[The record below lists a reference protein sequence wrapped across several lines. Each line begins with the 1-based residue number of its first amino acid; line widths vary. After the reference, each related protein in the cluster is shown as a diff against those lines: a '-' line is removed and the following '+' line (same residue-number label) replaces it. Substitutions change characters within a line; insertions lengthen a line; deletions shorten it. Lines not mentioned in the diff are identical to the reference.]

1 MTKACKGKI
10 VEGGRCKR
18 TFTVIDRGD
27 PSVGIFG
34 GEHEVSFISDSEL
47 DEQDEKTIKQ
57 FLHGFY
63 DINGVVMTE
72 KELRDEQRM
81 ELKTD
86 IEGLKFYIENYDDA
100 LPASGG
106 KARLKKDL
114 KDMKK
119 RYARLGD

>member
-1 MTKACKGKI
+1 
-10 VEGGRCKR
+10 
-18 TFTVIDRGD
+18 
-27 PSVGIFG
+27 
-34 GEHEVSFISDSEL
+34 
-47 DEQDEKTIKQ
+47 
-57 FLHGFY
+57 
-63 DINGVVMTE
+63 MTE